1 MSNKSIITIFEK
13 WKEIDKMVYIEFNFD
28 AWSRLMKVVEFIEDI
43 QNNDKYYTW
52 EEANDKGI
60 LETHSN
66 FRGYTVEI
74 IGHCC
79 FIDIQLALNPPKS
92 ICRKIG
98 SSKFEAVL
106 DACYQFACYY
116 NNNEL

>member
-1 MSNKSIITIFEK
+1 MSKKIVEVFEK
-13 WKEIDKMVYIEFNFD
+13 WQEIDKMVNVVLDSD
-28 AWSRLMKVVEFIEDI
+28 AWGNLMKVVEFIEDI

-74 IGHCC
+74 VGNCC
-79 FIDIQLALNPPKS
+79 FIDTQLLLDPSKS

-98 SSKFEAVL
+98 SNKFEAVL
-106 DACYQFACYY
+106 DACYQFSLMY
-116 NNNEL
+116 NKKEL